1 MCDRI
6 FSMKLL
12 KRTDVFIIT
21 AILLLAGMMYL
32 SMHLWSNDQGLQA
45 EIYYKNRLVRT
56 VDLSHAHEEHF
67 SLPEAPGVHFHV
79 HDGTISFEKS
89 DCPDQVCVHAGE
101 LKKEFQ
107 SAACLPNHV
116 VVRVVSKHPQKF
128 EAQKPF
134 SDYFDTLSYV
144 ISSGVG
150 NDVLEHELMRLHK
163 LYDGFRSYPDIQ
175 NVYALSHTTTN
186 EWIEI
191 SPEIAELLE
200 LGITYYYLTDG
211 YVNLCIGRITELWN
225 AARESFDPVPP
236 SVSELREAQT
246 HTDIHSFTI
255 KRSMAIEGMDRETW
269 YFRKQDA
276 RMMFDLGAYAKGLA
290 LDKISEKLA
299 LSHPNDPILLVM
311 GGSIKAS
318 GPYHG
323 WKVGIKDPEA
333 GGIKLSFVLPENM
346 AVATSGDYERYFEY
360 EGKRYHHIIN
370 PKTLEP
376 SGEFRSVTIL
386 ANSGALADALST
398 ALFLLPMKDGLEMAQ
413 KQGAEVLYILNDGS
427 LKTSPGFPVYNEN

>member
-1 MCDRI
+1 MELR
-6 FSMKLL
+6 

-56 VDLSHAHEEHF
+56 VDLSHPLEEHF

-79 HDGTISFEKS
+79 HDGAISFEES

-116 VVRVVSKHPQKF
+116 VVRIVSKHPQKF

-150 NDVLEHELMRLHK
+150 NDVLEEELMRLHK
-163 LYDGFRSYPDIQ
+163 LYDAFRSYPDIQ
-175 NVYALSHTTTN
+175 NVYSLNHTTTN
-186 EWIEI
+186 EQIEI

-200 LGITYYYLTDG
+200 LGATYYRLTDG

-225 AARESFDPVPP
+225 AAREAFDPAPP
-236 SVSELREAQT
+236 SDSQLQQAQA
-246 HTDIHSFTI
+246 HTKIDSFTI
-255 KRSMAIEGMDRETW
+255 EKSKASENTKEEKW
-269 YFRKQDA
+269 YFRKHDA
-276 RMMFDLGAYAKGLA
+276 KMMFDLGAYAKGLA
-290 LDKISEKLA
+290 LDKISEKLSLA
-299 LSHPNDPILLVM
+299 HPKDPILLVM

-318 GPYHG
+318 GPYYG
-323 WKVGIKDPEA
+323 WKVGIKDPET
-333 GGIKLSFVLPENM
+333 GGVKLSFVLPENM
-346 AVATSGDYERYFEY
+346 AVATSGDYERYFEF
-360 EGKRYHHIIN
+360 EGRRYHHIIN

-398 ALFLLPMKDGLEMAQ
+398 ALFLLPMDEGLEMAK
-413 KQGAEVLYILNDGS
+413 KQGAEVLYILKDGS
-427 LKTSPGFPVYNEN
+427 LKASPTFPVYNESK